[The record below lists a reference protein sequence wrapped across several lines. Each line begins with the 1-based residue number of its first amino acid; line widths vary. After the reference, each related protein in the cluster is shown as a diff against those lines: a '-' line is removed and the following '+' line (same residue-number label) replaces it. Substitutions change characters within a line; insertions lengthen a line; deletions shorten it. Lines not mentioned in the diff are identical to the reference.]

1 MARIVS
7 GDSTKMKT
15 GIKLVIAGSLGLTI
29 VGCNVGSVPRGMS
42 QDDAKARIAN
52 MKPEDQIRFYNSSP
66 MPQAEKEKKFKE
78 IEEKTGVKAADVL
91 KGQPSLPTSH

>member
-1 MARIVS
+1 
-7 GDSTKMKT
+7 MKK
-15 GIKLVIAGSLGLTI
+15 GINVVLAGALGLAI
-29 VGCNVGSVPRGMS
+29 IGCNAGSVPRGMT

-52 MKPEDQIRFYNSSP
+52 MKPEDQIKFYNSSP

-91 KGQPSLPTSH
+91 KGQPSLPASH